1 MRKSN
6 KYLCLLTFLVGSI
19 LAIAQETDLDAYM
32 DEATESQLPA
42 PREAPSTQL
51 TEQDWEEAKR
61 GLDYGSR
68 EPQEEEEEEPE
79 EPETDEEEEDDG
91 PSWFEELMNDL
102 ENISINQKFLSA
114 FLIGMVIL
122 ILVWLIVKLVGNQQ
136 YNANTRLSSSEL
148 EFALNEAEENLEE
161 SDLERLLRISMEQ
174 GDYKTAIRVYYL
186 SVLKSLS
193 LSGLIKWKKDKTN
206 ADYLK
211 EMMSDTR
218 FEDFR
223 MATFAYEKVWY
234 GDMEITSKDHDQ
246 LAPLFKRF
254 LELENNG

>member
-1 MRKSN
+1 MKKSN
-6 KYLCLLTFLVGSI
+6 KYLFLLTVLLLGINS
-19 LAIAQETDLDAYM
+19 IAQESDPEPSLE
-32 DEATESQLPA
+32 EAIESQRPTPRVA
-42 PREAPSTQL
+42 PPTKL
-51 TEQDWEEAKR
+51 TEQDWEEAKK

-68 EPQEEEEEEPE
+68 KPQEA
-79 EPETDEEEEDDG
+79 EEEDPEDDATDEADEEDG
-91 PSWFEELMNDL
+91 PSWFEKMLNDL
-102 ENISINQKFLSA
+102 QNISINQKFLSA

-122 ILVWLIVKLVGNQQ
+122 ILVWLIVRLIGNQQ
-136 YNANTRLSSSEL
+136 KNANTRLSPSEL
-148 EFALNEAEENLEE
+148 EFALTEAEENLEE
-161 SDLERLLRISMEQ
+161 SDLERLLRISIEQ
-174 GDYKTAIRVYYL
+174 SDYKTAIRVYYL

-211 EMMSDTR
+211 EMMSDTQ

-223 MATFAYEKVWY
+223 MATYTYEKVWY
-234 GDMEITSKDHDQ
+234 GDTEVTARDHEQ